1 VIGGRCD
8 GPDIAILVLEEGL
21 REDRNHGCHPL
32 FARRRGHRRRQ
43 SRLGPGA
50 RRRVEAVHQAAL
62 AEAQKAG
69 KPILVHIFAA
79 WCPVCRA
86 QKPIIEEF
94 AAEPQYKNLVVFDLD
109 FDTQKDDVRAL
120 GARAQSTL
128 IAYKAG
134 KEVSRSVGDTNANSI
149 AEMLESTL

>member
-1 VIGGRCD
+1 MLAIRCLLAAAA
-8 GPDIAILVLEEGL
+8 IAV
-21 REDRNHGCHPL
+21 
-32 FARRRGHRRRQ
+32 A
-43 SRLGPGA
+43 SLGSFP
-50 RRRVEAVHQAAL
+50 AVAAEWKPFTQAAL
-62 AEAQKAG
+62 AEALKEG

-94 AAEPQYKNLVVFDLD
+94 AAEPQYKNLIVFDVD

-128 IAYKAG
+128 IAYKGG
-134 KEVSRSVGDTNANSI
+134 KEVGRSVGDTNANSI
-149 AEMLESTL
+149 AEMLQSTL